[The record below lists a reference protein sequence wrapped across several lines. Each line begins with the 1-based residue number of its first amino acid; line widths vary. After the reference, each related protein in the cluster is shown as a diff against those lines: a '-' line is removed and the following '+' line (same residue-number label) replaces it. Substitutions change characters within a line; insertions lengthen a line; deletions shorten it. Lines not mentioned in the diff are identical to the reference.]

1 MTLLWVICVLCS
13 ILVLLVSVVA
23 IRLYKLEK
31 KISIYVAY
39 ITDKQGEM
47 EKNLNTLAKV
57 MQIYEDAT
65 QLVKKKYTA
74 AQIQER
80 FQRTPR

>member
-1 MTLLWVICVLCS
+1 MILWVICGLCIFLLLLL
-13 ILVLLVSVVA
+13 ILVVFKLH
-23 IRLYKLEK
+23 KLEK
-31 KISIYVAY
+31 RVAIYVSY
-39 ITDKQGEM
+39 ITDKQEGM

-80 FQRTPR
+80 FQRAPR